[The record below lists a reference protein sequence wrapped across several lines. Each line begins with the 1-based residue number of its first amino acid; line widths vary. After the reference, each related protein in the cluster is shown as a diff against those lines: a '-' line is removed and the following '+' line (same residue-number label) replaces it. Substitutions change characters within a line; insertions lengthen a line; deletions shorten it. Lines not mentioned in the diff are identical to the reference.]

1 MTERPKVAPAKGAVI
16 ENYPRGFESRY
27 FISNFRPLY
36 SLAVE
41 DTPNG
46 EVAGSIPAQ
55 GA

>member
-16 ENYPRGFESRY
+16 ENYHAGSNPAILY
-27 FISNFRPLY
+27 LNFRPLY